1 MFKLVI
7 AAVILVFCAIFF
19 FKLKNKLMSNAYK
32 KGEEKRKIRGKKWQL
47 TIKYLIVGQWIQT
60 LKYY

>member
-32 KGEEKRKIRGKKWQL
+32 KGEEKRKIRGKK
-47 TIKYLIVGQWIQT
+47 
-60 LKYY
+60 